1 MTQRRPSDVACGVC
15 ASLRWR
21 GYIRATQCAPAMAMG
36 VLGAHKLQK
45 ACSGGTSYVSYL
57 GWAAW
62 TLRGR
67 ATAPLPNNSLT
78 RSQAREHSPKR
89 AHVLFYKLISDY
101 YCACCTTRLYPYQ
114 ELVLRVG
121 LGRYRVG
128 YWACA
133 HGLQYISHA
142 AWDRSAA
149 GSGATLPSMPVPA
162 FRPPLP
168 APPCLRRPLALCVVI
183 GRGQCMISAL

>member
-1 MTQRRPSDVACGVC
+1 MRGMRITALEGIHTRNAVRASHGQGRP
-15 ASLRWR
+15 
-21 GYIRATQCAPAMAMG
+21 
-36 VLGAHKLQK
+36 GAHDIQMGP
-45 ACSGGTSYVSYL
+45 SGGHELCVL
-57 GWAAW
+57 FRVGHLDA
-62 TLRGR
+62 TLRRGR

-89 AHVLFYKLISDY
+89 THVPFYKFMSDY

-114 ELVLRVG
+114 ELVLRVA
-121 LGRYRVG
+121 LGKYRVN
-128 YWACA
+128 YWGCT

-142 AWDRSAA
+142 AWDRSATA
-149 GSGATLPSMPVPA
+149 PGATLPSMLVPA

-183 GRGQCMISAL
+183 GRGQRMISAL